1 MKQRLTAL
9 QVKIPMVAAM
19 TSSLPS
25 DLDRAVGVNARSVDP
40 KTARILLEAVV
51 TTWEVHR
58 LWDILPTTSRVT
70 GYSEKPVTQKNMESC
85 MFNN

>member
-9 QVKIPMVAAM
+9 QVKIPMVAVM

-40 KTARILLEAVV
+40 KTTRILLEAVV

-70 GYSEKPVTQKNMESC
+70 GYSEKSVTQKNMESC

>member
-1 MKQRLTAL
+1 MKQHLTAL

-70 GYSEKPVTQKNMESC
+70 GYSEKHVTQKNMESC

>member
-70 GYSEKPVTQKNMESC
+70 GYSEKSVTQKNMESC